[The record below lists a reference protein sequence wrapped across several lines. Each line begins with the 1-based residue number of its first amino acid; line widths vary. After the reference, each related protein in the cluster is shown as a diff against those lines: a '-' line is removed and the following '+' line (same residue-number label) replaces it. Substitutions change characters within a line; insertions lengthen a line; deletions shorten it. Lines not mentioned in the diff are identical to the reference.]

1 MDTTKTGK
9 SQADREFSGKKKISS
24 AEADCKS
31 SPLFGVSTCILEIL
45 SVCGIII
52 LIDYAK
58 RKKYHKKSNHKIAL
72 LNSWPIVENNF
83 YINTI

>member
-1 MDTTKTGK
+1 MVNIDIRKAGEEMQSLFCMK
-9 SQADREFSGKKKISS
+9 KRQEFWEILDAAR

-58 RKKYHKKSNHKIAL
+58 RKKYHKTAKRR
-72 LNSWPIVENNF
+72 
-83 YINTI
+83 